1 MEKKIKLLSVEQA
14 QRIIFKNIK
23 PLKFKEKINIENSYK
38 RVLTSNINSKR
49 SQPELDLSSMD
60 GYAVRKRDLSKIP
73 ISFRLIGEIK
83 AGDRSNR
90 SIQKNQAFRIYTGAP
105 IPKGADKIIIQ
116 ENCIENEDEILI
128 KKENKQ
134 NFIRKKSNDISNKFV
149 LKAPKLINT
158 RDIALMGVM
167 NQRKIEVFRRPK
179 IGILATGDEIIE
191 VGEKTSKYNQPA
203 SSKPSIISLIKNWGG
218 EPIDFGIAK
227 DNDIE
232 LSNKIGKANK
242 CDLFVTI
249 GGASV
254 GRYDLTYSSLIKMG
268 FKLDFWRIAMQPGK
282 PMMFGSSKNTF
293 VMGLP
298 GNPVSALI
306 CSEIFLKKAIYALQG
321 IKHKDFIIN
330 AILDN
335 DIVQTSFRKQY
346 LRGNLYF
353 DKKISEMRVK
363 LLKNQDSASLLPY
376 SKSNSLIMIDPY
388 SKKQKKG
395 SKVKVYVLN
404 N

>member
-1 MEKKIKLLSVEQA
+1 LEKKIKPLSVEQA
-14 QRIIFKNIK
+14 QRIIFKKIK
-23 PLKFKEKINIENSYK
+23 PLKFKEKINIENSYR
-38 RVLTSNINSKR
+38 RVLRSNIKSKR
-49 SQPELDLSSMD
+49 NQPELDLSSMD
-60 GYAVRKRDLSKIP
+60 GYAVRKRDLNIIP
-73 ISFRLIGEIK
+73 KSFKLIGEIR
-83 AGDRSNR
+83 AGDRVDR
-90 SIQKNQAFRIYTGAP
+90 CVQKNQAFRIYTGAP
-105 IPKGADKIIIQ
+105 IPEGADKIIIQ
-116 ENCIENEDEILI
+116 ENCIQTKDEVLI
-128 KKENKQ
+128 KKENKESY
-134 NFIRKKSNDISNKFV
+134 IRKKSNDISSKFV

-167 NQRKIEVFRRPK
+167 NQRKIEVFKKPK

-191 VGEKTSKYNQPA
+191 VGEKTNKYNQPA

-218 EPIDFGIAK
+218 DPIDFGIAE
-227 DNDIE
+227 DNAIE
-232 LSNKIGKANK
+232 LSKKIGKTNK

-254 GRYDLTYSSLIKMG
+254 GKYDLTHSSLIKMG
-268 FKLDFWRIAMQPGK
+268 FKLDFWKIAMQPGK
-282 PMMFGSSKNTF
+282 PMMFGSRKNTF
-293 VMGLP
+293 VIGLP

-321 IKHKDFIIN
+321 IKHEDFIIN

-335 DIVQTSFRKQY
+335 DIAPTSFRKQY

-353 DKKISEMRVK
+353 DKKIGEMRVK
-363 LLKNQDSASLLPY
+363 LLKNQDSAFLLPF
-376 SKSNSLIMIDPY
+376 SKSNSFIMIDPH

>member
-1 MEKKIKLLSVEQA
+1 MEKKIKPLSVEQA
-14 QRIIFKNIK
+14 QRIIFKKIK
-23 PLKFKEKINIENSYK
+23 PLKFKEKINIENSYR
-38 RVLTSNINSKR
+38 RVLRSNIKSKR
-49 SQPELDLSSMD
+49 NQPELDLSSMD
-60 GYAVRKRDLSKIP
+60 GYAVRKRDLNIIP
-73 ISFRLIGEIK
+73 KSFKLIGEIR
-83 AGDRSNR
+83 AGDRVDR
-90 SIQKNQAFRIYTGAP
+90 CVQKNQAFRIYTGAP
-105 IPKGADKIIIQ
+105 IPEGADKIIIQ
-116 ENCIENEDEILI
+116 ENCIQTKDEVLI
-128 KKENKQ
+128 KKENKESY
-134 NFIRKKSNDISNKFV
+134 IRKKSNDISSKFV

-167 NQRKIEVFRRPK
+167 NQRKIEVFKKPK

-191 VGEKTSKYNQPA
+191 VGEKTNKYNQPA

-218 EPIDFGIAK
+218 DPIDFGIAE
-227 DNDIE
+227 DNAIE
-232 LSNKIGKANK
+232 LSKKIGKTNK

-254 GRYDLTYSSLIKMG
+254 GKYDLTHSSLIKMG
-268 FKLDFWRIAMQPGK
+268 FKLDFWKIAMQPGK
-282 PMMFGSSKNTF
+282 PMMFGSRKNTF
-293 VMGLP
+293 VIGLP

-321 IKHKDFIIN
+321 IKHEGFIIN

-335 DIVQTSFRKQY
+335 DVAPNSFRKQY

-353 DKKISEMRVK
+353 DKKIGEMRVK
-363 LLKNQDSASLLPY
+363 LLKNQDSASLLPF
-376 SKSNSLIMIDPY
+376 SKSNSLIMIDPH
-388 SKKQKKG
+388 SKKHEKG

>member
-14 QRIIFKNIK
+14 QRIIFKKIK

-38 RVLTSNINSKR
+38 RVLRSNIKSKR
-49 SQPELDLSSMD
+49 NQPELDLSSMD
-60 GYAVRKRDLSKIP
+60 GYAVRKRDLNITP
-73 ISFRLIGEIK
+73 ISFKLIGEIK
-83 AGDRSNR
+83 AGDRVDR
-90 SIQKNQAFRIYTGAP
+90 CIQKNQAFKIYTGAP
-105 IPKGADKIIIQ
+105 IPKGANKIIIQ
-116 ENCIENEDEILI
+116 ENCIETKDEVLI
-128 KKENKQ
+128 KKENKE

-167 NQRKIEVFRRPK
+167 NQRKIEVCRKPK
-179 IGILATGDEIIE
+179 IGIIATGDEIIE
-191 VGEKTSKYNQPA
+191 VGEKTNKYNQPA

-218 EPIDFGIAK
+218 DPIDFGTAE
-227 DNDIE
+227 DNAIE
-232 LSNKIGKANK
+232 LSKKIGKTNK

-254 GRYDLTYSSLIKMG
+254 GKYDLTHSSLINMG
-268 FKLDFWRIAMQPGK
+268 FELDFWKIAMQPGK
-282 PMMFGSSKNTF
+282 PMMFGSRKNTF
-293 VMGLP
+293 VIGLP

-321 IKHKDFIIN
+321 IKHEDFIIN

-335 DIVQTSFRKQY
+335 DIAPTSFRKQY

-353 DKKISEMRVK
+353 DKKIGEMRVK
-363 LLKNQDSASLLPY
+363 LLKNQDSAFLLPF
-376 SKSNSLIMIDPY
+376 SKSNSLIMIDPH

>member
-1 MEKKIKLLSVEQA
+1 MEKKIKPLSVEQA
-14 QRIIFKNIK
+14 QRIIFKKIK
-23 PLKFKEKINIENSYK
+23 PLKFKEKINIENSYR
-38 RVLTSNINSKR
+38 RVLRSNIKSKR
-49 SQPELDLSSMD
+49 NQPELDLSSMD
-60 GYAVRKRDLSKIP
+60 GYAVRKRDLNIIP
-73 ISFRLIGEIK
+73 KSFKLIGEIR
-83 AGDRSNR
+83 AGDRVDR
-90 SIQKNQAFRIYTGAP
+90 CVQKNQAFRIYTGAP
-105 IPKGADKIIIQ
+105 IPEGADKIIIQ
-116 ENCIENEDEILI
+116 ENCIQTKDEVLI
-128 KKENKQ
+128 KKENKESY
-134 NFIRKKSNDISNKFV
+134 IRKKSNDISSKFV

-167 NQRKIEVFRRPK
+167 NQRKIEVFKKPK

-191 VGEKTSKYNQPA
+191 VGEKTNKYNQPA

-218 EPIDFGIAK
+218 DPIDFGIAE
-227 DNDIE
+227 DNVIE
-232 LSNKIGKANK
+232 LSKKIGKTNK

-254 GRYDLTYSSLIKMG
+254 GKYDLTHSSLIKMG
-268 FKLDFWRIAMQPGK
+268 FKLDFWKIAMQPGK
-282 PMMFGSSKNTF
+282 PMMFGSRKNTF
-293 VMGLP
+293 VIGLP

-321 IKHKDFIIN
+321 IKHEGFIIN

-335 DIVQTSFRKQY
+335 DVAPNSFRKQY

-353 DKKISEMRVK
+353 DKKIGEMRVK
-363 LLKNQDSASLLPY
+363 LLKNQDSASLLPF
-376 SKSNSLIMIDPY
+376 SKSNSLIMIDPH
-388 SKKQKKG
+388 SKKHEKG

>member
-1 MEKKIKLLSVEQA
+1 MEKKIKPLSVEQA
-14 QRIIFKNIK
+14 QRIIFKKIK
-23 PLKFKEKINIENSYK
+23 PLKFKEKINIENSYR
-38 RVLTSNINSKR
+38 RVLRSNIKSKR
-49 SQPELDLSSMD
+49 NQPELDLSSMD
-60 GYAVRKRDLSKIP
+60 GYAVRKRDLNIIP
-73 ISFRLIGEIK
+73 KSFKLIGEIR
-83 AGDRSNR
+83 AGDRVDR
-90 SIQKNQAFRIYTGAP
+90 CVQKNQAFRIYTGAP
-105 IPKGADKIIIQ
+105 IPEGADKIIIQ
-116 ENCIENEDEILI
+116 ENCIQTKDEVLI
-128 KKENKQ
+128 KKENKE
-134 NFIRKKSNDISNKFV
+134 NYIRKKSNDISSKFV

-167 NQRKIEVFRRPK
+167 NQRKIEVFKKPK

-191 VGEKTSKYNQPA
+191 VGEKTNKYNQPA

-218 EPIDFGIAK
+218 DPIDFGIAE
-227 DNDIE
+227 DNAIE
-232 LSNKIGKANK
+232 LSKKIGKTNK

-254 GRYDLTYSSLIKMG
+254 GKYDLTHSSLIKMG
-268 FKLDFWRIAMQPGK
+268 FKLDFWKIAMQPGK
-282 PMMFGSSKNTF
+282 PMMFGSRKNTF
-293 VMGLP
+293 VIGLP

-321 IKHKDFIIN
+321 IKHEGFIIN

-335 DIVQTSFRKQY
+335 DVAPNSFRKQY

-353 DKKISEMRVK
+353 DKKIGEMRVK
-363 LLKNQDSASLLPY
+363 LLKNQDSASLLPF
-376 SKSNSLIMIDPY
+376 SKSNSLIMIDPH
-388 SKKQKKG
+388 SKKHEKG

>member
-14 QRIIFKNIK
+14 QRIIFKKIK

-38 RVLTSNINSKR
+38 RVLRSNIKSKR
-49 SQPELDLSSMD
+49 NQPELDLSSMD
-60 GYAVRKRDLSKIP
+60 GYAVRKRDLNITP
-73 ISFRLIGEIK
+73 ISFKLIGEIK
-83 AGDRSNR
+83 AGDRVDR
-90 SIQKNQAFRIYTGAP
+90 CIQKNQAFKIYTGAP
-105 IPKGADKIIIQ
+105 IPKGANKIIIQ
-116 ENCIENEDEILI
+116 ENCIETKDEVLI
-128 KKENKQ
+128 KKENKE

-167 NQRKIEVFRRPK
+167 NQRKIEVFKKPK

-191 VGEKTSKYNQPA
+191 VGEKTNKYNQPA

-218 EPIDFGIAK
+218 DPIDFGTAE
-227 DNDIE
+227 DNAIE
-232 LSNKIGKANK
+232 LSKKIGKTNK

-254 GRYDLTYSSLIKMG
+254 GKYDLTHSSLINMG
-268 FKLDFWRIAMQPGK
+268 FELDFWKIAMQPGK
-282 PMMFGSSKNTF
+282 PMMFGSRKNTF
-293 VMGLP
+293 VIGLP

-321 IKHKDFIIN
+321 IKHEDFIIN

-335 DIVQTSFRKQY
+335 DIAPTSFRKQY

-353 DKKISEMRVK
+353 DKKIGEMRVK
-363 LLKNQDSASLLPY
+363 LLKNQDSAFLLPF
-376 SKSNSLIMIDPY
+376 SKSNSLIMIDPH

>member
-1 MEKKIKLLSVEQA
+1 MEKKIKPLSVEQA
-14 QRIIFKNIK
+14 QRIIFKKIK

-38 RVLTSNINSKR
+38 RVLRSNIKSKR
-49 SQPELDLSSMD
+49 NQPELDLSSMD
-60 GYAVRKRDLSKIP
+60 GYAVRKRDLNITP
-73 ISFRLIGEIK
+73 ISFKLIGEIK
-83 AGDRSNR
+83 AGDRVDR
-90 SIQKNQAFRIYTGAP
+90 CIQKNQAFKIYTGAP
-105 IPKGADKIIIQ
+105 IPKGANKIIIQ
-116 ENCIENEDEILI
+116 ENCIETKDEVLI
-128 KKENKQ
+128 KKENKE

-167 NQRKIEVFRRPK
+167 NQRKIEVCRKPK
-179 IGILATGDEIIE
+179 IGIIATGDEIIE
-191 VGEKTSKYNQPA
+191 VGEKTNKYNQPA

-218 EPIDFGIAK
+218 DPIDFGTAK
-227 DNDIE
+227 DNAIE
-232 LSNKIGKANK
+232 LSKKIGKTNK
-242 CDLFVTI
+242 CDLLITI

-254 GRYDLTYSSLIKMG
+254 GKYDLTHSSLIKMG
-268 FKLDFWRIAMQPGK
+268 FKLDFWKIAMQPGK
-282 PMMFGSSKNTF
+282 PMMFGSRKNTF
-293 VMGLP
+293 VIGLP

-321 IKHKDFIIN
+321 IKHEDFIIN

-335 DIVQTSFRKQY
+335 DIAPTSFRKQY

-353 DKKISEMRVK
+353 DKKIGEMRVK
-363 LLKNQDSASLLPY
+363 LLKNQDSAFLLPF
-376 SKSNSLIMIDPY
+376 SKSNSLIMIDPH

>member
-1 MEKKIKLLSVEQA
+1 MEKKIKPLSVEQA
-14 QRIIFKNIK
+14 QRIIFKKIK
-23 PLKFKEKINIENSYK
+23 PLKFKEKINIENSYR
-38 RVLTSNINSKR
+38 RVLRSNIKSKR
-49 SQPELDLSSMD
+49 NQPELDLSSMD
-60 GYAVRKRDLSKIP
+60 GYAVRKRDLNIIP
-73 ISFRLIGEIK
+73 KSFKLIGEIR
-83 AGDRSNR
+83 AGDRVDR
-90 SIQKNQAFRIYTGAP
+90 CVQKNQAFRIYTGAP
-105 IPKGADKIIIQ
+105 IPEGADKIIIQ
-116 ENCIENEDEILI
+116 ENCIQTKDEVLI
-128 KKENKQ
+128 KKENKESY
-134 NFIRKKSNDISNKFV
+134 IRKKSNDISSKFV

-167 NQRKIEVFRRPK
+167 NQRKIEVFKKPK

-191 VGEKTSKYNQPA
+191 VGEKTNKYNQPA

-218 EPIDFGIAK
+218 DPIDFGIAE
-227 DNDIE
+227 DNAIE
-232 LSNKIGKANK
+232 LSKKIGKTNK

-254 GRYDLTYSSLIKMG
+254 GKYDLTHSSLIKMG
-268 FKLDFWRIAMQPGK
+268 FKLDFWKIAMQPGK
-282 PMMFGSSKNTF
+282 PMMFGSRKNTF
-293 VMGLP
+293 VIGLP

-321 IKHKDFIIN
+321 IKHEDFIIN

-335 DIVQTSFRKQY
+335 DIAPTSFRKQY

-353 DKKISEMRVK
+353 DKKIGEMRVK
-363 LLKNQDSASLLPY
+363 LLKNQDSAFLLPF
-376 SKSNSLIMIDPY
+376 SKSNSFIMIDPH
-388 SKKQKKG
+388 SKKHEKG

>member
-1 MEKKIKLLSVEQA
+1 MIDSFYTLLHSKK
-14 QRIIFKNIK
+14 
-23 PLKFKEKINIENSYK
+23 
-38 RVLTSNINSKR
+38 
-49 SQPELDLSSMD
+49 
-60 GYAVRKRDLSKIP
+60 
-73 ISFRLIGEIK
+73 LIGEIK
-83 AGDRSNR
+83 AGDKVSRG
-90 SIQKNQAFRIYTGAP
+90 IQKNQAFRIYTGAP

-116 ENCIENEDEILI
+116 ENCIETEDEVSI
-128 KKENKQ
+128 KKENKE

-167 NQRKIEVFRRPK
+167 NQRKIEVFRKPK
-179 IGILATGDEIIE
+179 IGILATGDEITE
-191 VGEKTSKYNQPA
+191 VGEKTNKYNQPA

-218 EPIDFGIAK
+218 DPIDFGIAK
-227 DNDIE
+227 DKDIE
-232 LSNKIGKANK
+232 LSKKIGKANK

-254 GRYDLTYSSLIKMG
+254 GKYDLTHSSLIKMG
-268 FKLDFWRIAMQPGK
+268 FKLDFWKIAMQPGK

-293 VMGLP
+293 VIGLP

-321 IKHKDFIIN
+321 IKHEDFTIN

-335 DIVQTSFRKQY
+335 DIAPTSFRKQY

-353 DKKISEMRVK
+353 DKKTSEMRVK

-376 SKSNSLIMIDPY
+376 SKSNSLIMIDPH

-395 SKVKVYVLN
+395 SKVRVYVLN

>member
-14 QRIIFKNIK
+14 QRIIFKKIK

-38 RVLTSNINSKR
+38 RVLRSNIKSKR
-49 SQPELDLSSMD
+49 NQPELDLSSMD
-60 GYAVRKRDLSKIP
+60 GYAVRKRDLNITP
-73 ISFRLIGEIK
+73 ISFKLIGEIK
-83 AGDRSNR
+83 AGDRVDR
-90 SIQKNQAFRIYTGAP
+90 CIQKNQAFKIYTGAP
-105 IPKGADKIIIQ
+105 IPKGANKIIIQ
-116 ENCIENEDEILI
+116 ENCIETKDEVLI
-128 KKENKQ
+128 KKENKE

-167 NQRKIEVFRRPK
+167 NQRKIEVCRKPK
-179 IGILATGDEIIE
+179 IGIIATGDEIIE
-191 VGEKTSKYNQPA
+191 VGEKTNKYNQPA

-218 EPIDFGIAK
+218 DPIDFGTAK
-227 DNDIE
+227 DNAIE
-232 LSNKIGKANK
+232 LSKKIGKTNK
-242 CDLFVTI
+242 CDLLITI

-254 GRYDLTYSSLIKMG
+254 GKYDLTHSSLINMG
-268 FKLDFWRIAMQPGK
+268 FELDFWKIAMQPGK
-282 PMMFGSSKNTF
+282 PMMFGSRKNTF
-293 VMGLP
+293 VIGLP

-321 IKHKDFIIN
+321 IKHEDFIIN

-335 DIVQTSFRKQY
+335 DIAPTSFRKQY

-353 DKKISEMRVK
+353 DKKIGEMRVK
-363 LLKNQDSASLLPY
+363 LLKNQDSAFLLPF
-376 SKSNSLIMIDPY
+376 SKSNSLIMIDPH

>member
-1 MEKKIKLLSVEQA
+1 MEKKIKPLSVEQA
-14 QRIIFKNIK
+14 QRIIFKKIK
-23 PLKFKEKINIENSYK
+23 PLIVKEKINIENSYK
-38 RVLTSNINSKR
+38 RVLKSNIKSKR
-49 SQPELDLSSMD
+49 NHPGLDLSSMD
-60 GYAVRKRDLSKIP
+60 GYAVRKRDLNITPK
-73 ISFRLIGEIK
+73 SFKLIGEIK
-83 AGDRSNR
+83 AGDRVDR
-90 SIQKNQAFRIYTGAP
+90 CIQKNQAFRIYTGAP

-116 ENCIENEDEILI
+116 ENCIETKDEVLI
-128 KKENKQ
+128 KKENKE

-167 NQRKIEVFRRPK
+167 NQRKIEVFRKPK

-191 VGEKTSKYNQPA
+191 VGEKTNKYNQPA

-218 EPIDFGIAK
+218 DPIDFGIAK
-227 DNDIE
+227 DNAIE
-232 LSNKIGKANK
+232 LSKKIGKTNK

-254 GRYDLTYSSLIKMG
+254 GKYDLTHSSLIKMG
-268 FKLDFWRIAMQPGK
+268 FKLDFWKIAMQPGK
-282 PMMFGSSKNTF
+282 PMMFGSRKNTF
-293 VMGLP
+293 VIGLP

-321 IKHKDFIIN
+321 IKHEDFIIN

-335 DIVQTSFRKQY
+335 DIAPSSFRKQY

-353 DKKISEMRVK
+353 DKKIGEMRVK
-363 LLKNQDSASLLPY
+363 LLKNQDSAFLLPF
-376 SKSNSLIMIDPY
+376 SKSNSLIMIDPH

>member
-1 MEKKIKLLSVEQA
+1 LEKKIKLLSVEQA

-38 RVLTSNINSKR
+38 RVLRSNINSKR
-49 SQPELDLSSMD
+49 NQPELDLSSMD
-60 GYAVRKRDLSKIP
+60 GYAVRKKDLNKIP
-73 ISFRLIGEIK
+73 ITLKLIGEIK
-83 AGDRSNR
+83 AGDRVNR
-90 SIQKNQAFRIYTGAP
+90 GIQKNQAFRIYTGAP

-116 ENCIENEDEILI
+116 ENCIETEDEVSI
-128 KKENKQ
+128 KKENKD

-167 NQRKIEVFRRPK
+167 NQRKIEVFRKPK
-179 IGILATGDEIIE
+179 IGILATGDEITE
-191 VGEKTSKYNQPA
+191 VGEKTNKYNQPA

-218 EPIDFGIAK
+218 DPIDFGIAK
-227 DNDIE
+227 DKYME
-232 LSNKIGKANK
+232 LSKKIKKANK
-242 CDLFVTI
+242 CDLFITI

-254 GRYDLTYSSLIKMG
+254 GKYDLIHSSLIKFG
-268 FKLDFWRIAMQPGK
+268 FKLDFWKIAMQPGK
-282 PMMFGSSKNTF
+282 PMMFGSCKKTF

-321 IKHKDFIIN
+321 IKHEDFTIN

-335 DIVQTSFRKQY
+335 DIAPTRFRKQY

-353 DKKISEMRVK
+353 DKKTSEMRVK
-363 LLKNQDSASLLPY
+363 LLKNQDSASLYPY
-376 SKSNSLIMIDPY
+376 SKSNSLIMIDPH

-395 SKVKVYVLN
+395 SKVRVYVLN

>member
-1 MEKKIKLLSVEQA
+1 MCI
-14 QRIIFKNIK
+14 
-23 PLKFKEKINIENSYK
+23 
-38 RVLTSNINSKR
+38 
-49 SQPELDLSSMD
+49 
-60 GYAVRKRDLSKIP
+60 RD
-73 ISFRLIGEIK
+73 R
-83 AGDRSNR
+83 
-90 SIQKNQAFRIYTGAP
+90 
-105 IPKGADKIIIQ
+105 
-116 ENCIENEDEILI
+116 
-128 KKENKQ
+128 
-134 NFIRKKSNDISNKFV
+134 SNDISNKFV

-167 NQRKIEVFRRPK
+167 NQRKIEVFRKPK

-191 VGEKTSKYNQPA
+191 VGEKTNKYNQPA

-218 EPIDFGIAK
+218 DPIDFGIAK
-227 DNDIE
+227 DNAIE
-232 LSNKIGKANK
+232 LSKKIGKTNK

-254 GRYDLTYSSLIKMG
+254 GKYDLTHSSLIKMG
-268 FKLDFWRIAMQPGK
+268 FKLDFWKIAMQPGK
-282 PMMFGSSKNTF
+282 PMMFGSRKNTF
-293 VMGLP
+293 VIGLP

-321 IKHKDFIIN
+321 IKHEDFIIN

-335 DIVQTSFRKQY
+335 NIAPTSFRKKY

-353 DKKISEMRVK
+353 DKKIGEMRVK
-363 LLKNQDSASLLPY
+363 LLKNQDSAYLLPF
-376 SKSNSLIMIDPY
+376 SKSNSLIMIDPH

>member
-1 MEKKIKLLSVEQA
+1 MEKKIKPLSVEQA
-14 QRIIFKNIK
+14 QRIIFKKIK
-23 PLKFKEKINIENSYK
+23 PLIVKEKINIENSYK
-38 RVLTSNINSKR
+38 RVLKSNIKSKR
-49 SQPELDLSSMD
+49 NHPGLDLSSMD
-60 GYAVRKRDLSKIP
+60 GYAVRKRDLNITP
-73 ISFRLIGEIK
+73 ISFKLIGEIK
-83 AGDRSNR
+83 AGDRVDR
-90 SIQKNQAFRIYTGAP
+90 CIQKNQAFRIYTGAP

-116 ENCIENEDEILI
+116 ENCIETKNEVLI
-128 KKENKQ
+128 KKENKE

-158 RDIALMGVM
+158 RDIALLGVM
-167 NQRKIEVFRRPK
+167 NQRKIEVFRKPK

-191 VGEKTSKYNQPA
+191 VGEKTNKYNQPA

-218 EPIDFGIAK
+218 DPIDFGTAK
-227 DNDIE
+227 DNANE
-232 LSNKIGKANK
+232 LSKKIGKTNK
-242 CDLFVTI
+242 CDLLVTI

-254 GRYDLTYSSLIKMG
+254 GKYDLTHSSLIKMG
-268 FKLDFWRIAMQPGK
+268 FKLDFWKIAMQPGK
-282 PMMFGSSKNTF
+282 PMMFGSRKNTF
-293 VMGLP
+293 VIGLP

-321 IKHKDFIIN
+321 IKHEDFIIN

-335 DIVQTSFRKQY
+335 DIAPSSFRKQY

-353 DKKISEMRVK
+353 DKKIGEMRVK
-363 LLKNQDSASLLPY
+363 LLKNQDSAFLLPF
-376 SKSNSLIMIDPY
+376 SKSNSLIMIDPH

>member
-14 QRIIFKNIK
+14 QRIIFKKIK
-23 PLKFKEKINIENSYK
+23 PLKFKEKINIENSYR
-38 RVLTSNINSKR
+38 RVLRSNIKSKR
-49 SQPELDLSSMD
+49 NQPELDLSSMD
-60 GYAVRKRDLSKIP
+60 GYAVRKRDLNIIP
-73 ISFRLIGEIK
+73 KSFKLIGEIR
-83 AGDRSNR
+83 AGDRVDR
-90 SIQKNQAFRIYTGAP
+90 CVQKNQAFRIYTGAP
-105 IPKGADKIIIQ
+105 IPEGADKIIIQ
-116 ENCIENEDEILI
+116 ENCIQTKDEVLI
-128 KKENKQ
+128 KKENKESY
-134 NFIRKKSNDISNKFV
+134 IRKKSNDISSKFV

-167 NQRKIEVFRRPK
+167 NQRKIEVFKKPK

-191 VGEKTSKYNQPA
+191 VGEKTNKYNQPA

-218 EPIDFGIAK
+218 DPIDFGIAE
-227 DNDIE
+227 DNAIE
-232 LSNKIGKANK
+232 LSKKIGKTNK

-254 GRYDLTYSSLIKMG
+254 GKYDLTHSSLIKMG
-268 FKLDFWRIAMQPGK
+268 FKLDFWKIAMQPGK
-282 PMMFGSSKNTF
+282 PMMFGSRKNTF
-293 VMGLP
+293 VIGLP

-321 IKHKDFIIN
+321 IKHEGFIIN

-335 DIVQTSFRKQY
+335 DVAPNSFRKQY

-353 DKKISEMRVK
+353 DKKIGEMRVK
-363 LLKNQDSASLLPY
+363 LLKNQDSASLLPF
-376 SKSNSLIMIDPY
+376 SKSNSLIMIDPH
-388 SKKQKKG
+388 SKKHEKG

>member
-38 RVLTSNINSKR
+38 RVLRSNINSKR
-49 SQPELDLSSMD
+49 NQPELDLSSMD
-60 GYAVRKRDLSKIP
+60 GYAVRKKDLNKIP
-73 ISFRLIGEIK
+73 ITLKLIGEIK
-83 AGDRSNR
+83 AGDKVSRG
-90 SIQKNQAFRIYTGAP
+90 IQKNQAFRIYTGAP

-116 ENCIENEDEILI
+116 ENCIETEDEVSI
-128 KKENKQ
+128 KKENKE

-167 NQRKIEVFRRPK
+167 NQRKIEVFRKPK
-179 IGILATGDEIIE
+179 VGILATGDEIIE
-191 VGEKTSKYNQPA
+191 VGEKTNKYNQPA

-218 EPIDFGIAK
+218 DPIDFGIAK
-227 DNDIE
+227 DKDIE
-232 LSNKIGKANK
+232 LSKKIGKANK

-254 GRYDLTYSSLIKMG
+254 GKYDLTHSSLIKMG
-268 FKLDFWRIAMQPGK
+268 FKLDFWKIAMQPGK

-293 VMGLP
+293 VIGLP

-321 IKHKDFIIN
+321 IKHEDFTIN

-335 DIVQTSFRKQY
+335 DIAPTSFRKQY

-353 DKKISEMRVK
+353 DKKTSEMRVK

-376 SKSNSLIMIDPY
+376 SKSNSLIMIDPH

-395 SKVKVYVLN
+395 SKVRVYVLN

>member
-14 QRIIFKNIK
+14 QRIIFKKIK
-23 PLKFKEKINIENSYK
+23 PLKFKEKINIENSYR
-38 RVLTSNINSKR
+38 RVLRSNIKSKR
-49 SQPELDLSSMD
+49 NQPELDLSSMD
-60 GYAVRKRDLSKIP
+60 GYAVRKRDLNIIP
-73 ISFRLIGEIK
+73 KSFKLIGEIR
-83 AGDRSNR
+83 AGDRVDR
-90 SIQKNQAFRIYTGAP
+90 CVQKNQAFRIYTGAP
-105 IPKGADKIIIQ
+105 IPEGADKIIIQ
-116 ENCIENEDEILI
+116 ENCIQTKDEVLI
-128 KKENKQ
+128 KKENKESY
-134 NFIRKKSNDISNKFV
+134 IRKKSNDISSKFV

-167 NQRKIEVFRRPK
+167 NQRKIEVFKKPK

-191 VGEKTSKYNQPA
+191 VGEKTNKYNQPA

-218 EPIDFGIAK
+218 DPIDFGIAE
-227 DNDIE
+227 DNAIE
-232 LSNKIGKANK
+232 LSKKIGKTNK

-254 GRYDLTYSSLIKMG
+254 GKYDLTHSSLIKMG
-268 FKLDFWRIAMQPGK
+268 FKLDFWKIAMQPGK
-282 PMMFGSSKNTF
+282 PMMFGSRKNTF
-293 VMGLP
+293 VIGLP

-321 IKHKDFIIN
+321 IKHEGFIIN

-335 DIVQTSFRKQY
+335 DIAPTSFRKQY

-353 DKKISEMRVK
+353 DKKIGEMRVK
-363 LLKNQDSASLLPY
+363 LLKNQDSASLLPF
-376 SKSNSLIMIDPY
+376 SKSNSLIMIDPH
-388 SKKQKKG
+388 SKKHEKG

>member
-38 RVLTSNINSKR
+38 RVLRSNINSKR
-49 SQPELDLSSMD
+49 NQPELDLSSMD
-60 GYAVRKRDLSKIP
+60 GYAVRKKDLNKIP
-73 ISFRLIGEIK
+73 ITLKLIGEIK
-83 AGDRSNR
+83 AGDKVSRG
-90 SIQKNQAFRIYTGAP
+90 IQKNQAFRIYTGAP

-116 ENCIENEDEILI
+116 ENCIETEDEVSI
-128 KKENKQ
+128 KKENKE

-167 NQRKIEVFRRPK
+167 NQRKIEVFRKPK
-179 IGILATGDEIIE
+179 IGILATGDEITE
-191 VGEKTSKYNQPA
+191 VGKKTNKYNQPA

-218 EPIDFGIAK
+218 DPIDFGIAK
-227 DNDIE
+227 DKDIE
-232 LSNKIGKANK
+232 LSKKIRKANK

-254 GRYDLTYSSLIKMG
+254 GKYDLTHSSLIKMG
-268 FKLDFWRIAMQPGK
+268 FKLDFWKIAMQPGK

-293 VMGLP
+293 VIGLP

-321 IKHKDFIIN
+321 IKHEDFTIN

-335 DIVQTSFRKQY
+335 DIAPTSFRKQY

-353 DKKISEMRVK
+353 DKKTSEMRVK

-376 SKSNSLIMIDPY
+376 SKSNSLIMIDPH

-395 SKVKVYVLN
+395 SKVRVYVLN